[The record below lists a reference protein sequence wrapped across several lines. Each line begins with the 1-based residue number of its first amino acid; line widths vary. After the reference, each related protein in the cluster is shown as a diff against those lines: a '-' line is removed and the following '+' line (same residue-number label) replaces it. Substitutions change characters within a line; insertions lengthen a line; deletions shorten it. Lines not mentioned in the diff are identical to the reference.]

1 MRSLLRLSRAVI
13 LCLPM
18 FVTCANADQWD
29 DGPRFSPGAMWSG
42 LYVGVHESGAWG
54 ESEWRYP
61 NGATTTPGFETG
73 AMFGGH
79 IGYQQQW
86 YGVVAGIDVSYSGA
100 PNVEASAWCP
110 GHVGV
115 CENAVEGLLLINGRL
130 GYAVDRA
137 LLYATGGYARAK
149 IDVQTDMGNPAL
161 DLRDDRRVG
170 GWNIGGGLEYLV
182 TPNVVLGVEYVHVD
196 LDDAAFA
203 MRNASGTFIQTVDVA
218 AEIDV
223 VRARF
228 TVQLNHAGEALSRLK

>member
-1 MRSLLRLSRAVI
+1 MGSLLRLSRAVI
-13 LCLPM
+13 FCMLVL
-18 FVTCANADQWD
+18 VTCANADQWD
-29 DGPRFSPGAMWSG
+29 DAPRFVPGIMWSG

-61 NGATTTPGFETG
+61 NGSTTSPGFETG

-86 YGVVAGIDVSYSGA
+86 YGLVAGIDVSYSGV

-130 GYAVDRA
+130 GYAIDRI
-137 LLYATGGYARAK
+137 LFYGTGGYARAK
-149 IDVQTDMGNPAL
+149 LAVQTDFDDPMLNL
-161 DLRDDRRVG
+161 SDDRRVS
-170 GWNIGGGLEYLV
+170 GWNVGGGAEYLV
-182 TPNVVLGVEYVHVD
+182 TPNVVLGLEYLHVD
-196 LDDAAFA
+196 LDNESFA
-203 MRNASGTFIQTVDVA
+203 LRNAAGTFAQNINVD
-218 AEIDV
+218 AEFDI

-228 TVQLNHAGEALSRLK
+228 TVKLNHAREGFSRLK